1 MKGFD
6 GSGAVRLI
14 ARSTARATSRH
25 VGHELDVRVT
35 HTLMRQLQLAGGYVH
50 LFAGNV
56 VREATPGASYSHP
69 YVMATYIFFSER

>member
-14 ARSTARATSRH
+14 ARSTARATSRQ

-35 HTLMRQLQLAGGYVH
+35 HTLMLQFAGGYVH
-50 LFAGNV
+50 LFAWNV
-56 VREATPGASYSHP
+56 VREATPGAFYSHP